1 MENNAS
7 EREDRSEGILI
18 TSSGVSREWLEE
30 EEGTMKAWFH
40 QQQLEH
46 EQSLK
51 RAKRMSSFEP
61 RNNEVALF
69 KNSYKEPGDKK
80 PDMTGSGLVNGK
92 QWDVSAW
99 HNVSQGGKK
108 YIKMRF
114 SEPYGNAK
122 PAPPPTPEY
131 VPGADADPY

>member
-7 EREDRSEGILI
+7 ERENRSQGILM
-18 TSSGVSREWLEE
+18 TSSSVSRDWFEE
-30 EEGTMKAWFH
+30 ADGTMEAWFH

-51 RAKRMSSFEP
+51 RAKRMSSFTP
-61 RNNEVALF
+61 NNNEVALF
-69 KNSYKEPGDKK
+69 NNSYKEPGDKK
-80 PDMTGSGLVNGK
+80 PDMTGEGLVNGK
-92 QWDVSAW
+92 QWQVSAW
-99 HNVSQGGKK
+99 NNVSQGGKK

-114 SEPYGNAK
+114 SEPYVGQK
-122 PAPPPTPEY
+122 SAPPVPEY

>member
-7 EREDRSEGILI
+7 ECENRSQGILM

-30 EEGTMKAWFH
+30 EEGTMTAWFH

-51 RAKRMSSFEP
+51 RAKRMSSREP
-61 RNNEVALF
+61 RDNEVALF
-69 KNSYKEPGDKK
+69 KNNYKEEGDKK
-80 PDMTGSGLVNGK
+80 PDMTGEGLVNGK
-92 QWDVSAW
+92 QWKVSAW

-114 SEPYGNAK
+114 SEPFTGQRA
-122 PAPPPTPEY
+122 APPAPEY
-131 VPGADADPY
+131 VPGADSDPF

>member
-30 EEGTMKAWFH
+30 EEGTMAAWFH

-51 RAKRMSSFEP
+51 RTKRMSSFEP
-61 RNNEVALF
+61 NDNEVALF
-69 KNSYKEPGDKK
+69 INERKESERH
-80 PDMTGSGLVNGK
+80 PDMTGKGLVGGK
-92 QWDVSAW
+92 EWRVAAW
-99 HNVSQGGKK
+99 NNTSKGGKK

-114 SEPYGNAK
+114 SEPNLNAQ
-122 PAPPPTPEY
+122 PEAAPQY
-131 VPGADADPY
+131 VPGADADPF